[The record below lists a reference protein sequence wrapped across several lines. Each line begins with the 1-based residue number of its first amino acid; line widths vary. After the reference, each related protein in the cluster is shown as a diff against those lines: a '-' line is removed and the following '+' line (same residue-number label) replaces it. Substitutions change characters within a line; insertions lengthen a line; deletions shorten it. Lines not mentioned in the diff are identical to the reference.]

1 MTIIIA
7 RPNEWARSVL
17 MLNEVL
23 IDATPWRDVLS
34 IKLISVLC
42 KFDEPKEKLMIKNWW
57 KLDIEKVGIISLR
70 CEMEVVE
77 KSMVW
82 VV

>member
-42 KFDEPKEKLMIKNWW
+42 KFDEPKEELMIKNWW
-57 KLDIEKVGIISLR
+57 KLDIEKWELFLYDAKW
-70 CEMEVVE
+70 
-77 KSMVW
+77 KS
-82 VV
+82 